1 MKHDTIY
8 TTSLNSFS
16 KEHNILYFK
25 YIATLIIFL
34 SLLFFQNELKAQT
47 ILNKIVIDAG
57 HGGKDP
63 GASGKYSR
71 EKDVVLA
78 VALKTGQLI
87 KKKYPNVE
95 IIYTRKTD
103 VFITLKKRAEI
114 ANKNKADLFISI
126 HCNSNTSSQ
135 PHGSETYVM
144 GLHKSEANLSVAQK
158 ENAAILLE
166 DDYKEQYDG
175 FDPTTDESHIIFN
188 FFQNSFLSHNL
199 DLASKVQGEFTE
211 STPLKNRGVKQ
222 AGFWVLYKTTMPGV
236 LIETGFLSNKA
247 DESFLNS
254 KSGQLKISQA
264 ITKAVSEYKEAH
276 DAIEKEKLTH
286 KTEIIAKAEPEK
298 KPVKKETAKT
308 ETKPVTIVKPKPTK
322 EKTETTNTP
331 IKKADSKSK
340 TKNKRESK
348 GNLPVFKVQFLTLSS
363 QKTLTDKKYT
373 KLPSINSY
381 QHKGLYRYTSGS
393 TSDYAK
399 AISLQSEVRKQG
411 FKDAFIV
418 AFYEGKRISLKD
430 AKAMLE

>member
-1 MKHDTIY
+1 MKHHTIY
-8 TTSLNSFS
+8 TTSANSFLS
-16 KEHNILYFK
+16 ERNVLNISIIPAL
-25 YIATLIIFL
+25 LIFL
-34 SLLFFQNELKAQT
+34 SLFIFQNTIEAQT

-63 GASGKYSR
+63 GALGKYSR

-78 VALKTGQLI
+78 IALKTGQLI
-87 KKKYPNVE
+87 KKKYPDVE

-103 VFITLKKRAEI
+103 VFITLKRRAEI

-144 GLHKSEANLSVAQK
+144 GLHKSAANLSVAQK

-188 FFQNSFLSHNL
+188 FFQNSFSSHNL
-199 DLASKVQGEFTE
+199 DLATKMQSEFTV

-236 LIETGFLSNKA
+236 LLETGFLSNKA

-254 KSGQLKISQA
+254 KSGQLKLSQA
-264 ITKAVSEYKEAH
+264 ITKAVSDYKEAH
-276 DAIEKEKLTH
+276 DAIEKEKITH
-286 KTEIIAKAEPEK
+286 KTPTTTKAETENKVEK
-298 KPVKKETAKT
+298 EKIAITKNKQVISKKSKPTEKKKETINTTVKKKPEKAKT
-308 ETKPVTIVKPKPTK
+308 
-322 EKTETTNTP
+322 
-331 IKKADSKSK
+331 
-340 TKNKRESK
+340 K

-363 QKTLTDKKYT
+363 QKTLSDKKYT
-373 KLPSINSY
+373 QLPKISSY
-381 QHKGLYRYTSGS
+381 KYKGLYRYTSGA
-393 TSDYAK
+393 TSDYSE

-411 FKDAFIV
+411 FKDAFII
-418 AFYEGKRISLKD
+418 AFYEGERISIKD
-430 AKAMLE
+430 AKAMLK

>member
-1 MKHDTIY
+1 MKHHTIY
-8 TTSLNSFS
+8 TTSLNSFLT
-16 KEHNILYFK
+16 ERNVLNISIIPAL
-25 YIATLIIFL
+25 LIFI
-34 SLLFFQNELKAQT
+34 SLFIFQNNLKSQT

-78 VALKTGQLI
+78 IALKTGQLI
-87 KKKYPNVE
+87 KKKYPDVE

-144 GLHKSEANLSVAQK
+144 GLHKSAANLSVAQK

-188 FFQNSFLSHNL
+188 FFQNSFSSHNL
-199 DLASKVQGEFTE
+199 DLATKMQSEFTV

-236 LIETGFLSNKA
+236 LLETGFLSNKA

-254 KSGQLKISQA
+254 QSGQLKLSQA
-264 ITKAVSEYKEAH
+264 ITKAVSDYKEAH

-286 KTEIIAKAEPEK
+286 KTPTAANVKAEKETEK
-298 KPVKKETAKT
+298 KEIASVESKQVNSAEPKPTEKKKETLNTKVKKT
-308 ETKPVTIVKPKPTK
+308 QNSIEPK
-322 EKTETTNTP
+322 
-331 IKKADSKSK
+331 S
-340 TKNKRESK
+340 
-348 GNLPVFKVQFLTLSS
+348 NLPVFKVQFLSLSSKKTLSA
-363 QKTLTDKKYT
+363 KKYT
-373 KLPSINSY
+373 QLPKISSY
-381 QHKGLYRYTSGS
+381 KYKGLYRYTSGA
-393 TSDYAK
+393 TSDYSE

-411 FKDAFIV
+411 FTDAFII
-418 AFYEGKRISLKD
+418 AFFEGERISLKE
-430 AKAMLE
+430 AKAMIK

>member
-1 MKHDTIY
+1 MKHHTIY
-8 TTSLNSFS
+8 STS
-16 KEHNILYFK
+16 NIYFPKK
-25 YIATLIIFL
+25 YISLKYSTIRLAIFVI
-34 SLLFFQNELKAQT
+34 SLFFIQNNLSAQT

-71 EKDVVLA
+71 EKDVVLSI
-78 VALKTGQLI
+78 ALKTGQLI
-87 KKKYPNVE
+87 KTKYPDVE

-103 VFITLKKRAEI
+103 VFIPLKKRAEI

-166 DDYKEQYDG
+166 EDYKEQYDG

-199 DLASKVQGEFTE
+199 DLASKMQSEFTVG
-211 STPLKNRGVKQ
+211 TPLKNRGVKQ

-236 LIETGFLSNKA
+236 LIESGFLSNKN
-247 DESFLNS
+247 DEKFLNS
-254 KSGQLKISQA
+254 QAGQLKISQA
-264 ITKAVSEYKEAH
+264 ISKAIGDYKEAH
-276 DAIEKEKLTH
+276 DAIEKEKITH
-286 KTEIIAKAEPEK
+286 KT
-298 KPVKKETAKT
+298 VQKE
-308 ETKPVTIVKPKPTK
+308 ETKTPLLVITQKPETPAKEIEITEKNKVTTK
-322 EKTETTNTP
+322 ESASTDKNNRP
-331 IKKADSKSK
+331 I
-340 TKNKRESK
+340 
-348 GNLPVFKVQFLTLSS
+348 FKVQFLSLS
-363 QKTLTDKKYT
+363 TKKELKEEKY
-373 KLPSINSY
+373 KQLLKIDSY
-381 QHKGLYRYTSGS
+381 NYKGLYRYTSGE
-393 TSDYAK
+393 TSDYSK
-399 AISLQSEVRKQG
+399 AIDLQSRIREQG

-418 AFYEGKRISLKD
+418 AFYKNKRISLKE